1 MIDNLEISISI
12 ENAENNSVGS
22 YFALLDMPGEFFII
36 QREDSQFYFLCTND
50 CPIKNICHSFDW
62 YIVSKNK
69 FNNELI
75 IGAGLAEGDG
85 AQGEI
90 YRLKDLVTLNLWRD
104 ILSFTFES
112 EFVRQFFPYT
122 NHFKGKIR
130 LDDALCF
137 YIHDY
142 YPVNNQ
148 NKITTFQ
155 KKVSNLVFRFKEGKQ
170 SALVAKLFSLAIMRM
185 PFIKELKNPILIPIP
200 AATRERNIERFARFN
215 YLLSKRLKIEDGFKA
230 TWIREDREQFKGK
243 KDQDKLSNLN
253 FIEKYIRG
261 KDVILVDD
269 IITTGDSFV
278 QMKRKLEMM
287 GADSVIGI
295 FFGKTISKLKD

>member
-1 MIDNLEISISI
+1 MIDNLEISISF

-22 YFALLDMPGEFFII
+22 YFALLDMPGEFLII

-50 CPIKNICHSFDW
+50 CPIENICHSFDW

-69 FNNELI
+69 FNNEVI

-112 EFVRQFFPYT
+112 DFVRQFFPYT

-185 PFIKELKNPILIPIP
+185 PFFKELKNPILIPIP
-200 AATRERNIERFARFN
+200 AATRERNIQRFARFN
-215 YLLSKRLKIEDGFKA
+215 YLLSRRLKIEDGFKA
-230 TWIREDREQFKGK
+230 TWIREDRERPQNGK
-243 KDQDKLSNLN
+243 NLKRQEKPIKDIK
-253 FIEKYIRG
+253 
-261 KDVILVDD
+261 
-269 IITTGDSFV
+269 
-278 QMKRKLEMM
+278 
-287 GADSVIGI
+287 SV
-295 FFGKTISKLKD
+295 SQ